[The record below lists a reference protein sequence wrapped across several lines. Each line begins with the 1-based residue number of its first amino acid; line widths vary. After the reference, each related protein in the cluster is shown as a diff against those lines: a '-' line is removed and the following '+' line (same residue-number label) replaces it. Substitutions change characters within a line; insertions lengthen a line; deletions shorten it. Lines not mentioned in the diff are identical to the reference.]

1 MATDRFQRI
10 NDLESGDRIRI
21 HLTGDGPVEAGGVAF
36 PNPWETTVGSVHEER
51 KDPRKGDEVRHI
63 EFHRTVRLDPPD
75 EIVPPDRVVLKTAH
89 RMDQENT
96 LQLTFTTSED
106 GFDACLLF
114 KISRTES
121 KIGGVSSLLFRGGL
135 GGRPAR
141 RPVSR
146 VHTGLSPSRARRRYR
161 SPKCHPALAQ

>member
-21 HLTGDGPVEAGGVAF
+21 HLTGDGPVEAGGVTF

-63 EFHRTVRLDPPD
+63 EFYRTVRLDAPD

-89 RMDQENT
+89 RMEQENT
-96 LQLTFTTSED
+96 LQMTFKQLIED
-106 GFDACLLF
+106 SPGHYTLHAL
-114 KISRTES
+114 
-121 KIGGVSSLLFRGGL
+121 GL
-135 GGRPAR
+135 KDLE
-141 RPVSR
+141 V
-146 VHTGLSPSRARRRYR
+146 LE
-161 SPKCHPALAQ
+161 